1 MPDIDVKPRS
11 RVVTDGI
18 EATTSR
24 GMLRA
29 VGMGDED
36 WEKPQIGIASSW
48 NEITPCNLS
57 LDRLAQGAKE
67 GVHSGGGYPLQF
79 GTISVSDGIS
89 MGHEGMHFSLV
100 SREVI
105 ADSVETVVN
114 AERLDGTVLLA
125 GCDKSLPGML
135 MAAARLDLASVFL
148 YAGSVMPGYVKQADG
163 TMKEVTIIDSFE
175 GVGACKAGT
184 MSEEELKKIE
194 CAIVPGEGACGGM
207 YTANTMASVA
217 EALGMSL
224 PGSAAPPSADRRRD
238 YYAHRSGEAV
248 VNMLRHGITARQ
260 ILTKEAFENA
270 IAVAMALGGSTNV
283 VLHLLAIAHE
293 AEVELSLDDF
303 NRIGSKVP
311 HLADMKPFGKYVM
324 VDVDRNGGIP
334 VIMKALLDAGLLHGD
349 VMTVTGK
356 TLAENLAEIDP
367 PALDGE
373 VFRTLD
379 NPIHATGG
387 LTILQGSF
395 APEGAV
401 VKTAGFD
408 AEVFEGPA
416 RVFDRE
422 RAAMDALT
430 EGQIQKGDVVVIRY
444 EGPKGGPGM
453 REMLAITAAIKGA
466 GLGKDV
472 LLLTD
477 GRFSGGTTGLCI
489 GHIAPEA
496 VDAGP
501 VAFVRDGD
509 RIRVDIAAR
518 SLDLLVDDA
527 ELEAREQAGP
537 RCPRAT
543 PAESSRSSRSSSSP
557 PPRARSRASVDTR
570 TIATSPGKEH
580 LMPTEATPLSA
591 AAGARRTP
599 EILTGSGA
607 VLRTLEH
614 LGITDVFGL
623 PGGAIIPFYDE
634 LMASTT
640 IRHVLVRHEQGAG
653 HAAEGYASASGKVGV
668 AIATSGPGATN
679 LVTAIADAYMD
690 SVPFIAIT
698 GQVFSTLMGTDAF
711 QEADIVGITM
721 PITKHSFLVT
731 DPADVPAT
739 LAAAHLIATTGRPG
753 PVLVDITKDAQQ
765 KSAPYVWPP
774 KIDLPGYRPV
784 TKAHGKQ
791 IAAAAQL
798 LAEAERPVLY
808 VGGGVVR
815 SGATAELLRFAE
827 ATGAPVVTTLMA
839 RGAFPDSHP
848 QHLGMPGMHGTVPA
862 VLGLQDSDLIIALGA
877 RFDDRVTGKA
887 DEFAPNAKVVHVDID
902 PAEISKIRFADVP
915 IVGDARE
922 VLVDLLDAWNG
933 VPADERASTA
943 DWWTKLDQ
951 LRTDFPL
958 GYAEP
963 TDGLLAPQAIIR
975 RIGELSG
982 PRPCTPPVS
991 VSTRCGRRS
1000 SSSTSG
1006 RTPG

>member
-163 TMKEVTIIDSFE
+163 TFKEVTIIDSFE

-248 VNMLRHGITARQ
+248 VNMLRKGITARQ

-356 TLAENLAEIDP
+356 TLAENLAAIDP
-367 PALDGE
+367 PELDGE

-387 LTILQGSF
+387 LTILQGTF

-430 EGQIQKGDVVVIRY
+430 EGKIQKGDVVVIRY

-527 ELEAREQAGP
+527 ELEARREGWAP
-537 RCPRAT
+537 L
-543 PAESSRSSRSSSSP
+543 
-557 PPRARSRASVDTR
+557 PPRYTR
-570 TIATSPGKEH
+570 GVLAKYAK
-580 LMPTEATPLSA
+580 LVQSA
-591 AAGARRTP
+591 AK
-599 EILTGSGA
+599 GA
-607 VLRTLEH
+607 V
-614 LGITDVFGL
+614 
-623 PGGAIIPFYDE
+623 
-634 LMASTT
+634 
-640 IRHVLVRHEQGAG
+640 
-653 HAAEGYASASGKVGV
+653 
-668 AIATSGPGATN
+668 
-679 LVTAIADAYMD
+679 
-690 SVPFIAIT
+690 T
-698 GQVFSTLMGTDAF
+698 G
-711 QEADIVGITM
+711 
-721 PITKHSFLVT
+721 
-731 DPADVPAT
+731 
-739 LAAAHLIATTGRPG
+739 
-753 PVLVDITKDAQQ
+753 
-765 KSAPYVWPP
+765 
-774 KIDLPGYRPV
+774 
-784 TKAHGKQ
+784 
-791 IAAAAQL
+791 
-798 LAEAERPVLY
+798 
-808 VGGGVVR
+808 
-815 SGATAELLRFAE
+815 
-827 ATGAPVVTTLMA
+827 
-839 RGAFPDSHP
+839 
-848 QHLGMPGMHGTVPA
+848 
-862 VLGLQDSDLIIALGA
+862 
-877 RFDDRVTGKA
+877 
-887 DEFAPNAKVVHVDID
+887 
-902 PAEISKIRFADVP
+902 
-915 IVGDARE
+915 
-922 VLVDLLDAWNG
+922 
-933 VPADERASTA
+933 
-943 DWWTKLDQ
+943 
-951 LRTDFPL
+951 
-958 GYAEP
+958 
-963 TDGLLAPQAIIR
+963 
-975 RIGELSG
+975 
-982 PRPCTPPVS
+982 
-991 VSTRCGRRS
+991 
-1000 SSSTSG
+1000 
-1006 RTPG
+1006 